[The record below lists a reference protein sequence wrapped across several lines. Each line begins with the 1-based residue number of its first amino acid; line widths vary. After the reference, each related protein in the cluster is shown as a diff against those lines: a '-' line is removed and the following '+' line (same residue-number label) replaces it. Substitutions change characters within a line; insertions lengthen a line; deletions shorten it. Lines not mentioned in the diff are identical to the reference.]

1 MLLRA
6 SVPASVLFAVLS
18 LAACGF
24 EGGLSSDNLDEGTRC
39 NPYDSHNECS
49 SGAVCAGAAP
59 SSVTIQFCAENY
71 CCSVDSNGTIT
82 SSNPNCQPGCNGGA
96 QSICTATGDP
106 ATCEFAD
113 SGVIPPPVPEGGG
126 D

>member
-1 MLLRA
+1 MLRA
-6 SVPASVLFAVLS
+6 SLPASILFAVLS
-18 LAACGF
+18 LAGCGF

-49 SGAVCAGAAP
+49 NGAVCAGAAP
-59 SSVTIQFCAENY
+59 SSVLIQFCPENY
-71 CCSVDSNGTIT
+71 CCSVDSNNNIT

-96 QSICTATGDP
+96 ASICTATGDP
-106 ATCEFAD
+106 TTCAFAD
-113 SGVIPPPVPEGGG
+113 SGVIPPPTPDGGG